1 MLSYSDRWMQSDAH
15 LGTSGQLPFLS
26 DAAALLLKMVQEWLL
41 DFPKS
46 FLLEEKVHCH
56 IT

>member
-1 MLSYSDRWMQSDAH
+1 MQSDAH

-26 DAAALLLKMVQEWLL
+26 DAAALLLKMVQELLL